1 MPKFM
6 ASQTGQQPI
15 TVQILHNISR
25 SKDNHAM
32 KCGQL
37 IEENANDIFFQMFS
51 RK

>member
-1 MPKFM
+1 MT
-6 ASQTGQQPI
+6 SQIGQQPI
-15 TVQILHNISR
+15 TVQMLHNISR

-37 IEENANDIFFQMFS
+37 IEEKANNIFLQKFS